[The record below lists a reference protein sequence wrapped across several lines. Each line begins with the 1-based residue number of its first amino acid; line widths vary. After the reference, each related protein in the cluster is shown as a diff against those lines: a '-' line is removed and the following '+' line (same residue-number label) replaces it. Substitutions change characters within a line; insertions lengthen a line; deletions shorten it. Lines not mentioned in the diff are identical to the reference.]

1 MGTLWARSSLP
12 SRNRGQDGVSAGSS
26 SQQGGL
32 RVRSPSPT
40 EATIVPCSPVLTR
53 PSLPWRPWN
62 HRGTRLLPPHTCPF
76 PSPPLLPSQCAL
88 LPSPQLPPVEALD
101 SNTLTSSA
109 PGGTHPHQSRIPGEG
124 VDSQLPWSQ
133 GPGTQKVPA
142 SRAPPQVHEGEG
154 DGLSSQ
160 KGTFTVTQGRPD
172 PGAREGWLQSPSG
185 AGAECKVTQA
195 PGFWHGGCGEGRCQH
210 PPLSCPQSPGHWASL
225 LRPLPSPPNQPRLL
239 PAGPLSTGPGPFH
252 HGPPTLCLSD
262 SLSLLPA
269 SHRGSH
275 NPGAELGIPAG
286 GPVCPIGSPHPVR
299 RIPGEGVDSELP
311 SRGPGAAPKCPEV
324 TQLPGLG
331 EQGPRVTRAG
341 SDSKFSICEL
351 DFCHSSKI
359 LCPDRYRG

>member
-160 KGTFTVTQGRPD
+160 KGTFKHCDAGAPRPRSPGGVAAKSFRGRSRMQGD
-172 PGAREGWLQSPSG
+172 PGPRFLARRLWRGAVPAPPSVLPAESG
-185 AGAECKVTQA
+185 ALGLSAQA
-195 PGFWHGGCGEGRCQH
+195 P
-210 PPLSCPQSPGHWASL
+210 
-225 LRPLPSPPNQPRLL
+225 PLPPQPAPPAPCRATQHWSWALSPRPPNPL
-239 PAGPLSTGPGPFH
+239 PL
-252 HGPPTLCLSD
+252 
-262 SLSLLPA
+262 
-269 SHRGSH
+269 
-275 NPGAELGIPAG
+275 
-286 GPVCPIGSPHPVR
+286 
-299 RIPGEGVDSELP
+299 
-311 SRGPGAAPKCPEV
+311 
-324 TQLPGLG
+324 
-331 EQGPRVTRAG
+331 
-341 SDSKFSICEL
+341 
-351 DFCHSSKI
+351 
-359 LCPDRYRG
+359 